1 MLGRSLAVGL
11 VGLEGHLVEVEAD
24 VAGGL
29 PAFTLVGLPDA
40 ALVEARDRVRA
51 AAANAGCPLPGRRIT
66 VNLSPAS
73 VPKAGTAFALGNP
86 SLSRCVGV
94 GAAPRRALAV
104 RS

>member
-51 AAANAGCPLPGRRIT
+51 AVANAGCPC
-66 VNLSPAS
+66 
-73 VPKAGTAFALGNP
+73 
-86 SLSRCVGV
+86 RCDG
-94 GAAPRRALAV
+94 
-104 RS
+104 SQ